1 MTIAALPRVRLAH
14 LPTPLDDA
22 PRLSAA
28 LGGPQLLVKRD
39 DMTGLATGGN
49 KARKLEFLLG
59 AAKAAGATVV
69 MSTAGAGSNYLRML
83 AAGARAVGLR
93 PILFVRGT
101 GDEPIAGNLL
111 INELVGAEMHFI
123 PVRDPWSPEA
133 RLLMEAAARRLED
146 AGERVSVITIQTS
159 DAPLA
164 AVGYVYAAIELYQQ
178 LADRGME
185 ASHLFTATSSGI
197 TQAGLIVGARL
208 LQWPVQIIGTV
219 STPDTI
225 DAHRER
231 IAEMVTRTAALLK
244 LSVHVTPD
252 EVHVEYEDATGVEI
266 ARAVRHAGQH
276 EGFILDPG
284 SNGRTMFHITQWIA
298 RGRLTNRDTAILLHT
313 GGMPGLFGA
322 AAEIGPALRQLR
334 EGEGAHGAH
343 RAD

>member
-28 LGGPQLLVKRD
+28 LGGPRLLVKRD

-59 AAKAAGATVV
+59 AARAAGATVV

-83 AAGARAVGLR
+83 AAGARVAGLR
-93 PILFVRGT
+93 PVLFLRGT
-101 GDEPIAGNLL
+101 GDEAIAGNLL
-111 INELVGAEMHFI
+111 LNELVGAEMHFI
-123 PVRDPWSPEA
+123 PVRDPWSPQA
-133 RLLMEAAARRLED
+133 RLLMEAEAARRER
-146 AGERVSVITIQTS
+146 AGERVAVITIQTT

-164 AVGYVYAAIELYQQ
+164 AVGYVQAALELYHQ
-178 LADRGME
+178 LTDRGVM

-208 LQWPVQIIGTV
+208 LQWPVRIVGTV
-219 STPDTI
+219 GAPDVV

-231 IAEMVTRTAALLK
+231 IAEMAARTAALLD
-244 LSVHVTPD
+244 LSFSITPD
-252 EVHVEYEDATGVEI
+252 EVHVEYESATGEEI
-266 ARAVRHAGQH
+266 ARALRYAGEH
-276 EGFILDPG
+276 EGLVLDPG
-284 SNGRTMFHITQWIA
+284 SNGRTMLHLLRWIA
-298 RGRLTNRDTAILLHT
+298 QGRLTTQDTAILLHT

-322 AAEIGPALRQLR
+322 AGELGPALRQLR
-334 EGEGAHGAH
+334 EGEEVDVAH